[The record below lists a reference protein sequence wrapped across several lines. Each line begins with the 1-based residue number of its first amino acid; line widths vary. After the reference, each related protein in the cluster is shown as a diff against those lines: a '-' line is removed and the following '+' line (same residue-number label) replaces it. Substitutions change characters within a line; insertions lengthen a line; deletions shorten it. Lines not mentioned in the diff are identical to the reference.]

1 MMNIQGLPSQ
11 LAQPTQM
18 GNTKSK
24 GNFSALLKQYTA
36 EVNHDIKVA
45 GKNAEKLAVDGV
57 GNVTETMLAVK
68 KAGLSFQLMMAAR
81 NKMVDAYREVMRMQV

>member
-1 MMNIQGLPSQ
+1 MNIQGLPSQ
-11 LAQPTQM
+11 LGSVTQTQS
-18 GNTKSK
+18 TKPK
-24 GNFSALLKQYTA
+24 GNFGALLKQYTA
-36 EVNHDIKVA
+36 DMNHDVKAA

>member
-1 MMNIQGLPSQ
+1 MNIQGLPSQ
-11 LAQPTQM
+11 LTQ
-18 GNTKSK
+18 TTQTESSKPK
-24 GNFSALLKQYTA
+24 GNFGALLKQYTA
-36 EVNHDIKVA
+36 DVNHDIKAA
-45 GKNAEKLAVDGV
+45 GKNAEALAVDGV

>member
-1 MMNIQGLPSQ
+1 MNIQGLPSQ
-11 LAQPTQM
+11 LTQASQ
-18 GNTKSK
+18 TDSSKPK
-24 GNFSALLKQYTA
+24 GNFGALLKQYTA
-36 EVNHDIKVA
+36 DVNHDVKTA
-45 GKNAEKLAVDGV
+45 AKNAETLAVDGV